1 MGGFERGVRGRVTRR
16 QIWQGFL
23 GWLRPID
30 HDVSASQHAMSAAAA
45 STDLVAPM
53 ALIGGALAG
62 KMSADEA
69 MDEIDEDE
77 LLEFLEADHDPVP
90 ADPVFREQLR
100 DQLWALVHEGATTRP
115 KDD

>member
-1 MGGFERGVRGRVTRR
+1 MGGFERGVRGDVTRA

-23 GWLRPID
+23 DWLRPID
-30 HDVSASQHAMSAAAA
+30 HDLSASQHAMSSAGA

-53 ALIGGALAG
+53 ALTGGALAG
-62 KMSADEA
+62 KMSGDEA
-69 MDEIDEDE
+69 LDEIDEDE

-100 DQLWALVHEGATTRP
+100 DQLWALVHEGVITRP
-115 KDD
+115 KDH